1 MLETVFAEKDEHRA
15 SRRQFTEDSIAKAYG
30 KNAGAPA
37 ASCTGGVPIVLST
50 VFSVDRPRFSPCW
63 RQPIGAAALFHF
75 CGAWPRR
82 GPCPA

>member
-37 ASCTGGVPIVLST
+37 ASCTGGVPIV
-50 VFSVDRPRFSPCW
+50 SVG
-63 RQPIGAAALFHF
+63 II
-75 CGAWPRR
+75 
-82 GPCPA
+82 

>member
-37 ASCTGGVPIVLST
+37 ASCTGGCSYSFVNGFL
-50 VFSVDRPRFSPCW
+50 R
-63 RQPIGAAALFHF
+63 
-75 CGAWPRR
+75 
-82 GPCPA
+82 